1 VTAADAGIYINTQSH
16 TGIHTHTHT
25 HTHMDHSTP

>member
-1 VTAADAGIYINTQSH
+1 MYKHTTQSH